1 MVAIMLVLCSR
12 VSPWLAIRS
21 SVGEAGAV
29 ERMASGGYDGP
40 PCSCRPKPMCRV
52 VSMSLCQL
60 CSCPMFREF
69 AVAAVTRTRPWS
81 SRRTG
86 GSQRTWD
93 GGTALGCVEEEE
105 EGLLCEVVLL
115 TRHRDLRAL
124 SFPLLSTATT
134 RGIGVT
140 LVSWQGTADQTHTT
154 PPQWTMPLL

>member
-1 MVAIMLVLCSR
+1 MVAIILVLCSR

-69 AVAAVTRTRPWS
+69 ALSRGRDRGRRGGPAVPSARGTEG
-81 SRRTG
+81 RRWVVWRRRKRV
-86 GSQRTWD
+86 S
-93 GGTALGCVEEEE
+93 
-105 EGLLCEVVLL
+105 LLCEVVLL

-140 LVSWQGTADQTHTT
+140 LVSWQGTADQTQTT